1 MSVIP
6 ITVVFQEVKGHQD
19 CNHAFDM
26 LDHPSQLNVYADAD
40 AKQYLPHL
48 IEETGHYE
56 SSTCFQ
62 EIFKEGWSC

>member
-1 MSVIP
+1 
-6 ITVVFQEVKGHQD
+6 
-19 CNHAFDM
+19 M